1 MITTSE
7 VAVSLTVDNDKH
19 IDEIVAELEKARHDR
34 DRTQQFDRVRRP
46 DEWNTATPGLAASV
60 FKSVQS
66 IPIKDLVRGKPP
78 QPGDADQHRIQE
90 TNLAIP

>member
-19 IDEIVAELEKARHDR
+19 IDEIVAELEKLGTIEIERNNSIVCVVGRMEHGDAGTGRQR
-34 DRTQQFDRVRRP
+34 FQKRP
-46 DEWNTATPGLAASV
+46 VDSDQN
-60 FKSVQS
+60 
-66 IPIKDLVRGKPP
+66 DLVRGKPP